1 MNIKL
6 KHNLIKHLTY
16 ASCYCY
22 NILILISFCFYQAL
36 LCSFF
41 SSRFWIEE
49 LICQVSWTSWQLM
62 DSKIV
67 TEFWRCMLLHLTL
80 HSSLHGTRWLDCTA
94 RAGNG
99 LYIVK
104 LLLYSVFA
112 RSHLFANQSLQEAQ
126 NPQFFRR
133 RLTSSF
139 KLVPRF

>member
-67 TEFWRCMLLHLTL
+67 TEFWRCMLLHLTF
-80 HSSLHGTRWLDCTA
+80 HSSLHGAQWLDCKA

-99 LYIVK
+99 LNIVK
-104 LLLYSVFA
+104 LLLYLVFVQS
-112 RSHLFANQSLQEAQ
+112 RLFAGQSHQEAK
-126 NPQFFRR
+126 NPQFFERR
-133 RLTSSF
+133 SIFSSG
-139 KLVPRF
+139 LVPQF

>member
-1 MNIKL
+1 MWF
-6 KHNLIKHLTY
+6 TS
-16 ASCYCY
+16 APSWSF
-22 NILILISFCFYQAL
+22 LILISSYFYLVL
-36 LCSFF
+36 LYAFF
-41 SSRFWIEE
+41 SFRFWIEE

-126 NPQFFRR
+126 NPQFFRK